1 MKAVFC
7 VGIRNA
13 EISDWKEIMELL
25 KQLDYSN
32 TDSFLKNKIM
42 MLLNHPDEKLL
53 VYEDDKKVVA
63 IISIHFIPQLAVV
76 GDFARISYFSVDKEA
91 RSKGIGREL
100 EEYCVA
106 LAKAKKCDRIE
117 VHCHSRRVDA
127 HRFYDRQGFVEAP
140 KYFIKKLIYN
150 F

>member
-1 MKAVFC
+1 

-13 EISDWKEIMELL
+13 AISDWKKIMELL

-32 TDSFLKNKIM
+32 TNLFLKDKIM
-42 MLLNHPDEKLL
+42 MLLDHPDERLL

-63 IISIHFIPQLAVV
+63 VISIHFIPQLAVV

-100 EEYCVA
+100 EEYCIA
-106 LAKAKKCDRIE
+106 LAKARKCDRIE
-117 VHCHSRRVDA
+117 VHCHSRRADA
-127 HRFYDRQGFVEAP
+127 HRFYYRQGFVESP
-140 KYFIKKLIYN
+140 KYLIKKLI
-150 F
+150 